1 MASRCKVY
9 RKNNDGGFDQMIV
22 NREDIPSGWSPDPD
36 AVDKPTPVV
45 KPVKAVKSRKGKKN
59 GNN

>member
-1 MASRCKVY
+1 
-9 RKNNDGGFDQMIV
+9 MIV
-22 NREDIPSGWSPDPD
+22 NRADIPSGWSPDPG